1 MTGKCGFCSIP
12 LDFDFTFAYQ
22 PIVNTKK
29 NSIFAYEALV
39 RGINGES
46 AYSVLSQV
54 TEELKY
60 SFDQKCRYKAIE
72 LASKLDCDS
81 YLSINF
87 MPRAVYKPEI
97 CISSTLESAKKF
109 DFPLNNIIF
118 EVSEQEKT
126 DEFEHIAEIFKSYK
140 GMGFKTAIDDFGA
153 GNSGLL
159 LLAKFVPDIIKLD
172 RELVK
177 DIHKDDVKYKI
188 VANIVKMCRDLG
200 VLIIAEGI
208 EQAEEVEVLTS
219 VGIDLIQGYYF
230 SKPILETLPKIIF

>member
-97 CISSTLESAKKF
+97 CISSTLESAKRF
-109 DFPLNNIIF
+109 DFPLSNIIF